1 MKKEITSILLQF
13 PLHRLE
19 KSSHLKSNIAKAR
32 QIDFFLNLTKDK
44 IGMCQLLTPYRCL
57 DGEGAVFLV
66 ANS

>member
-13 PLHRLE
+13 PLYRLE

-44 IGMCQLLTPYRCL
+44 IGMCQL
-57 DGEGAVFLV
+57 
-66 ANS
+66 